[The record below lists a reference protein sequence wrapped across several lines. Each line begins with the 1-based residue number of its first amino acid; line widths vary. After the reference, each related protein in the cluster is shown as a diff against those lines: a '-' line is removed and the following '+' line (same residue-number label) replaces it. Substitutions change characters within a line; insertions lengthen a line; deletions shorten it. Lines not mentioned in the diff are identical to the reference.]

1 MTEIFMKACN
11 AEKQKIKANQDEI
24 LCWYHYI
31 IEFDNQVKSVMKTNQ
46 IGEKKVKEQIY
57 DFIIAQL
64 RIDKIKY
71 ITTYSVNSILEL
83 SDSQIQTIIDYCA
96 KNLNT
101 ELPDGV
107 PLGSDQNGSFI
118 DSKDNIL
125 NDQDNI
131 LEEQAKQDP
140 GHLL

>member
-1 MTEIFMKACN
+1 
-11 AEKQKIKANQDEI
+11 
-24 LCWYHYI
+24 
-31 IEFDNQVKSVMKTNQ
+31 
-46 IGEKKVKEQIY
+46 
-57 DFIIAQL
+57 
-64 RIDKIKY
+64 
-71 ITTYSVNSILEL
+71 LEL

-107 PLGSDQNGSFI
+107 PLDSNQNGSFI

-131 LEEQAKQDP
+131 LEEQVKQDP